1 MKYIFIAYAD
11 GKMAYSLKRIGRQA
25 RKLGYFDEVLLYTP
39 DTLPEYIRTSEL
51 MKHPY
56 GGGYWAWK
64 PAIIWET
71 LQEHEDGD
79 VVCYVDAGCT
89 LHACSEWNMYMELMK
104 KYRNI
109 LFEYPD
115 EMPQWEKYGTSSTR
129 IKHWAK
135 KIAVDLYD
143 SLAGG
148 TEWRERNKVLGGFI
162 WARGKDNALVREWL
176 DIVLGHPEVIDDS
189 TVFDEQ
195 YPFFVRHKHDQP
207 ALTALSYKYR
217 ESCLVLP
224 ELLDEGPGNAAVV
237 ADRIR
242 ARRFSDYLVIKIKSI
257 VRKLIGQKAVTAIKS
272 AIKSR

>member
-11 GKMAYSLKRIGRQA
+11 EKMAYSLKRIGRQA

-39 DTLPEYIRTSEL
+39 DSLPEYIRQSEL

-71 LQEHEDGD
+71 LQRYDDGD

-89 LHACSEWNMYMELMK
+89 LNACSEWKMYLELIK
-104 KYRNI
+104 KYDNI
-109 LFEYPD
+109 VFAYPD

-129 IKHWAK
+129 IKHWTK

-143 SLAGG
+143 AMTGG
-148 TEWRERNKVLGGFI
+148 TSWRECNKVLGGFI
-162 WARGKDNALVREWL
+162 WAKGKDNPLVHDWL
-176 DIVLGHPEVIDDS
+176 DIVLSHPEVIDDS

-195 YPFFVRHKHDQP
+195 YQFFVRHKHDQP
-207 ALTALSYKYR
+207 ALTALSYKYKDR
-217 ESCLVLP
+217 CMVLP
-224 ELLDEGPGNAAVV
+224 ELLDEGPEDAAVV
-237 ADRIR
+237 ATRIR
-242 ARRFSDYLVIKIKSI
+242 ARRFSDYVVSRLKSF
-257 VRKLIGQKAVTAIKS
+257 VRSVVGDKAVAAVKS
-272 AIKSR
+272 LRK